1 MKVFFGQYEKSIVV
15 LLLIAGLSFS
25 SCTKKNQETSSTA
38 VEEGTITVLTN
49 RNDVEGQE
57 RLKKWAEE
65 FDALYSGT
73 QRVLF
78 ETVDDYE
85 NQVKIRMST
94 NNYGDVLLIP
104 NTIEIERLGEFFL
117 PLGSF
122 EELSKKYVCIDDR
135 TYDNLVYGIPVSVQ
149 FTGIFYNKA
158 VFAQAGITTIPRTR
172 DEFIAAMHQ
181 IKRNTKAIPNYSC
194 FKDGWLLNQWEASTM
209 TASGSPDWPYV
220 GQSQDRN
227 NFLPGSGNYEL
238 YKLMYELAAQ
248 GLNEEDP
255 STSTFDEGVAR
266 LDRGDAATIVCS
278 SWAIRN
284 FTQDA
289 PRPEDIGYMPYPV
302 SKASDTQYVRL
313 GRDYVNGAS
322 IHTKYPNMA
331 KAWIEFFAATDYAT
345 DLSTSL
351 SPLAG
356 GVLPDIVK
364 EWYDLGVVFA
374 ACTPALGS
382 LQGQLDRI
390 DKESEVGLLDP
401 AFKHRII
408 EAAIGNRKESYDD
421 IMQDLNRRWTA
432 AMDRLGL

>member
-1 MKVFFGQYEKSIVV
+1 MKRKSMYCVFLTVSIF
-15 LLLIAGLSFS
+15 LLGLS
-25 SCTKKNQETSSTA
+25 SCKEKAGPGDPNA
-38 VEEGTITVLTN
+38 IEEGTLTILTN
-49 RNDVEGQE
+49 RADSEGLA
-57 RLKKWAEE
+57 RLEGWAKQ
-65 FDALYSGT
+65 FDDLYPGN
-73 QRVLF
+73 QKIVF
-78 ETVDDYE
+78 ETIDDYE

-94 NNYGDVLLIP
+94 TSYGDVLLIP

-117 PLGSF
+117 SLGSYKD
-122 EELSKKYVCIDDR
+122 LSQKYICIDDR
-135 TYDNLVYGIPVSVQ
+135 TFNDQVYGIPVSVQ
-149 FTGIFYNKA
+149 FTGIFYNKRI
-158 VFAQAGITTIPRTR
+158 FREAGITKIPRTR

-181 IKRNTKAIPNYSC
+181 IKKNTKAVPNYSC

-209 TASGSPDWPYV
+209 TASGSPDWPYL

-255 STSTFDEGVAR
+255 STATFDEGVKR
-266 LDRGDAATIVCS
+266 LGFGDAATVVCS

-289 PRPEDIGYMPYPV
+289 PNPEEIGYMPYPV
-302 SKASDTQYVRL
+302 SKETDTQYVRL
-313 GRDYVNGAS
+313 GRDYVNGVN
-322 IHTKYPNMA
+322 IHTKFPNMA

-345 DLSTSL
+345 NLSTSI
-351 SPLAG
+351 SPIKG
-356 GVLPDIVK
+356 GDLPVIAR
-364 EWYDLGVVFA
+364 EWYDLGVQFA
-374 ACTPALGS
+374 VCTPAMGK

-390 DKESEVGLLDP
+390 DKESEIGLLDP

-408 EAAIGNRKESYDD
+408 EAGIGNRKETYDD
-421 IMQDLNRRWTA
+421 IMKDLNKRWVS